1 MFFFLEFLGK
11 KKKWKSPDTLN
22 YYTTEK
28 IVLKCIFL
36 GNNLE
41 VNFWDKSFEIHF
53 LREQFLSKKFL
64 MTFSELLYLIYHYLQ
79 NSMT

>member
-1 MFFFLEFLGK
+1 MFFFLEFFG

-36 GNNLE
+36 GNNFE
-41 VNFWDKSFEIHF
+41 VDFSDKSFEMHF
-53 LREQFLSKKFL
+53 LREPFQSKKFL
-64 MTFSELLYLIYHYLQ
+64 MTFSELLYLIYHYSQ
-79 NSMT
+79 NSMK